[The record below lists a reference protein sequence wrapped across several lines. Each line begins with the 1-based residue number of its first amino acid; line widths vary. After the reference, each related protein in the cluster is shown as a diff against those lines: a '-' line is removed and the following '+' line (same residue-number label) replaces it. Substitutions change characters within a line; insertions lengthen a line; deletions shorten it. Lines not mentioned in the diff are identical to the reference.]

1 MAQPRRKKAAPPI
14 KASVPIDREAIST
27 LAFELWVGRGRPEGS
42 PEQDW
47 FEAERIL
54 RATAESTLTS
64 DAEATSTASP
74 LRGSKSMAAG

>member
-1 MAQPRRKKAAPPI
+1 MAQPRKKTAAPPI
-14 KASVPIDREAIST
+14 KAPVPIDSDAIT
-27 LAFELWVGRGRPEGS
+27 RLAYELWVGRGRPEGS

-74 LRGSKSMAAG
+74 PRGSKSMAAG